1 MILSCQNIS
10 KAFLEHK
17 VLQNVSFHIEDNEK
31 AAIVGINGA
40 GKTTLLR
47 ILIGEMEA
55 DEGIV
60 AFSKD
65 KSLGYLAQN
74 SSVNSSR
81 TIYDELLSVKQELI
95 DLEEKMRACEQNM
108 KHVEGA
114 ELESLMHQYTL
125 YSHQFETNNGYAY
138 KSELTGV
145 LKGLGFT

>member
-17 VLQNVSFHIEDNEK
+17 VLQNVSFHIEDYEK

-47 ILIGEMEA
+47 IIIGEMEA
-55 DEGIV
+55 DEGII

-65 KSLGYLAQN
+65 KSYGYLAQN
-74 SSVNSSR
+74 TSVDSDR

-95 DLEEKMRACEQNM
+95 DLEEKMRACEQQM
-108 KHVEGA
+108 KHTEGKA
-114 ELESLMHQYTL
+114 LEELMHQYTL
-125 YSHQFETNNGYAY
+125 YTHQFEMGNGYA
-138 KSELTGV
+138 
-145 LKGLGFT
+145 